1 VNAGVA
7 SVLVVVAGAVVISL
21 VAAAVEIVRT
31 VRERRA
37 TERQHRRSA
46 G

>member
-1 VNAGVA
+1 MDAGVA
-7 SVLVVVAGAVVISL
+7 SVLVVVAGAVVIAV

-37 TERQHRRSA
+37 VERPHRRS